1 MKRKPFTILA
11 FSVFLIALLY
21 AVFVIAGDATPPAI
35 TAVTPANNT
44 VVSNTIW
51 INFTLSIRGTIT
63 VNVTNSSSGVNVAQF
78 VRENDTS
85 INISFNTRNGTF
97 KDGNYTIRASAYNS
111 TFPTYANQTSNTTI
125 IQGMNISNAP
135 LITSVVN
142 TSITA
147 SSVVITWTTSEEANS
162 TVFHGTTAAL
172 GSLKGGTTFTTSHSI
187 TLSPLNATTQYFF
200 NVTSC
205 DPNGNCTSAIDVTG
219 VFNFTTTAAGGP
231 NTTTTTTTTTSSNLP
246 TGSSFVTGSGV
257 YQAFKV
263 GGQKTVFFP
272 VSKGGSEKH
281 TVKITSIDGTTVTI
295 ELASTPQTIVVK
307 PGQPAQ
313 ADLDGDGVDDV
324 EISLNGDPSKGV
336 ASLFLRSLVAGTTKT
351 IKPSHAESPPTVE
364 AEQPPAPAVTEPEAP
379 APEAPEQQPLE
390 PAPAAPPAEEKGSNT
405 TAIIVAV
412 VVIIAALV
420 GIVYYF
426 RAGKKR
432 R

>member
-11 FSVFLIALLY
+11 LSIFLIALLY
-21 AVFVIAGDATPPAI
+21 AVFVLAGDATPPAI
-35 TAVTPANNT
+35 TAVSPANNT

-51 INFTLSIRGTIT
+51 INFSLNIQGSII
-63 VNVTNSSSGVNVAQF
+63 VNVSNASSGANVAVF
-78 VRENDTS
+78 SETNKSS

-97 KDGNYTIRASAYNS
+97 KDGNYTIRAVAFNA

-135 LITSVVN
+135 LISSVLN
-142 TSITA
+142 SSITA

-162 TVFHGTTAAL
+162 TVYFGLTKSLEMARTSTA
-172 GSLKGGTTFTTSHSI
+172 FTTSNSVTI
-187 TLSPLNATTQYFF
+187 TSLNTTTQYFF

-205 DPNGNCTSAIDVTG
+205 DPSGNCTSAQDATG
-219 VFNFTTTAAGGP
+219 PFNFTTAAAAAAAAAATA
-231 NTTTTTTTTTSSNLP
+231 TSSNLP